1 MYRNRQKD
9 SNREGCVDAD
19 VIVVGAGPAGSTAA
33 CILARRGLDVL
44 LLDRKTFPR
53 DKTCGDG
60 FPPGSIEILNT
71 LGLGDKIRA
80 AGFYPI
86 HGIRLGSPSGRT
98 WETSFQPKRDGAQF
112 YIAPREQLDAI
123 VQGYAVEC
131 GARFLQA
138 NVRGPLVESGRVVG
152 VRTSVNG
159 SDTEFTSHVVIGAD
173 GATSAIGRALRSDGK
188 RPDKSRSVA
197 VRAYVD
203 GIETLPHRAEFYF
216 YKRLVPG
223 YGWILPLGPDRAN
236 IGVVM
241 RVDRLQATRE
251 AKMPGPKSTLES
263 LLDWFM
269 NSPAVCKRLKPNY
282 DREHVA
288 AWQLANGSHRPE
300 QRAFDGALLV
310 GDAAALVDPLTG
322 EGIRNALLSATL
334 AAGVVMASIKRRD
347 TTYSMLSEYD
357 RLCDAQLVRQLR
369 RSYHIQKWVTL
380 APWWVDLLF
389 AMAGTWPRRTLS
401 IINRVSSDFVVGPG
415 AAVGV
420 E

>member
-1 MYRNRQKD
+1 L
-9 SNREGCVDAD
+9 DAD

-33 CILARRGLDVL
+33 CILARRGLHVL

-53 DKTCGDG
+53 DKICGDG
-60 FPPGSIEILNT
+60 FPPGSIEIFNS

-112 YIAPREQLDAI
+112 YIAPRVQLDAI
-123 VQGYAVEC
+123 VQAHAVEY

-138 NVRGPLVESGRVVG
+138 NVRGALVEDGRVVG
-152 VRTSVNG
+152 VRASVNG

-173 GATSAIGRALRSDGK
+173 GATSVIGRALRPNGK
-188 RPDKSRSVA
+188 RPEKSRSVA

-203 GIETLPHRAEFYF
+203 GIETLPYRVEFYF

-223 YGWILPLGPDRAN
+223 YGWIFPLGPKRAN
-236 IGVVM
+236 VGVLM
-241 RVDRLQATRE
+241 RADKMRE
-251 AKMPGPKSTLES
+251 SNTTLEG

-269 NSPAVCKRLKPNY
+269 DIPSIRERLAPGY
-282 DREHVA
+282 IRQPTA
-288 AWQLANGSHRPE
+288 AWQLANGTHKPE
-300 QRAFDGALLV
+300 QKSFDGALLV

-322 EGIRNALLSATL
+322 EGIRSALLSATL
-334 AAGVVMASIKRRD
+334 AADVVMTSIERRD

-357 RLCDAQLVRQLR
+357 RLCDAQLGYQLR
-369 RSYHIQKWVTL
+369 RSYHIQKWL
-380 APWWVDLLF
+380 AIAPWWVDMLF

-401 IINRVSSDFVVGPG
+401 IINRVSSDFVVGRG

-420 E
+420 D